1 MSSWKSERR
10 MPMRDVEKT
19 RIQDDKNLR
28 RNRRRDRGKVLYA
41 ILVFLFAAGLI
52 VTLSMTVLFNIESI
66 EVTGDAKMY
75 KAEEI
80 AQATGISAGDNL
92 IRIDIEKAEQKAL
105 DKLINVEE
113 ISIKRRFPNT
123 LLIDVKKCTP
133 AYNIKYEYGVL
144 VTSQSGKII
153 ENSMNPREGLV
164 TIVGYN
170 AKDPEAGKWIYSED
184 VRDTKILEAFMKLI
198 NDGELEYPIVAVDMT
213 KANNIVVNLDN
224 RFQFDMGNWEEID
237 YKISFA
243 QSVISKQPADKEGY
257 LTMIGNNQVS
267 FRNKADVERQ
277 PETPTESPAE
287 TTTGIPEE
295 TKPEVPTLPEMQPS
309 TQVQTTTQTQTSTK
323 PVE

>member
-28 RNRRRDRGKVLYA
+28 RNRRRGRGKVLYA
-41 ILVFLFAAGLI
+41 ILVFLFATGLI

-92 IRIDIEKAEQKAL
+92 IRIDIAKAEQKAL

-153 ENSMNPREGLV
+153 ENTMNPREGLV
-164 TIVGYN
+164 TIVGYD
-170 AKDPEAGKWIYSED
+170 AKDPEAGKWICSED
-184 VRDTKILEAFMKLI
+184 ARDTKILEAFMRLI
-198 NDGELEYPIVAVDMT
+198 NDDELEYPIVAVDMS
-213 KANNIVVNLDN
+213 KANNIVVNLDH

-277 PETPTESPAE
+277 PEMPTDA
-287 TTTGIPEE
+287 TTEIPEE

-309 TQVQTTTQTQTSTK
+309 TQVQTPTQTST
-323 PVE
+323 ESTASMSAE